1 MKKIFFFF
9 GIFALVLFGCDSAP
23 FLTKISE
30 VQKKPL
36 NGVVTVPKKLPGIKT
51 QKNFTIKNIKFLL
64 TFPDGFSVGDY
75 SKTYNG
81 ISIIGDK
88 TKHYLHIIVEEAANR
103 TIEDIKNEFLK
114 NGGNVKIKAQ
124 PFGKKGYELIFQ
136 QRDEN
141 QDYMIVINRTFLLP
155 VNNHYFVMNEIAED
169 SKDYFLSPE
178 IKTIAES
185 LKVL

>member
-1 MKKIFFFF
+1 MR
-9 GIFALVLFGCDSAP
+9 
-23 FLTKISE
+23 
-30 VQKKPL
+30 
-36 NGVVTVPKKLPGIKT
+36 
-51 QKNFTIKNIKFLL
+51 
-64 TFPDGFSVGDY
+64 
-75 SKTYNG
+75 
-81 ISIIGDK
+81 
-88 TKHYLHIIVEEAANR
+88 EAALNS
-103 TIEDIKNEFLK
+103 
-114 NGGNVKIKAQ
+114 NVKIKAQ

-169 SKDYFLSPE
+169 PKDYFLSPE